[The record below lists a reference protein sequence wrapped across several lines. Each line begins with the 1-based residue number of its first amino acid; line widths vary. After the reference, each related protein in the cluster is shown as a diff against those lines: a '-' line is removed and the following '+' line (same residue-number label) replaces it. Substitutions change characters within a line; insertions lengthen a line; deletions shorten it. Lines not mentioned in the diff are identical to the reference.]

1 VNQANQML
9 AHLGEQQT
17 AGFMLVLAR
26 ISPLFVI
33 APLFSS
39 KLITMR
45 ARAVVAVAI
54 AIGLSPL
61 ALKGHKIPLET
72 FALGGLI
79 VKEIMVGLAFSF
91 AIAALFAAVSVAGSF
106 LDTIVGFSYGS
117 LIDPVT
123 GTQSP
128 VLAQT
133 YSMVGVMVFI
143 AIGGDAWMVRGLA
156 ETYSLVPLL
165 SMPDLATLTAGAQHA
180 FSGVFLA
187 ALELAAPVM
196 LALIITDA
204 GFGVVSRVVP
214 QLNVFAVGFPAKIL
228 VGIALIGASLPF
240 AAGWI
245 GDELQ
250 QSVRA
255 ALQSLRVA

>member
-1 VNQANQML
+1 VNNLL
-9 AHLGEQQT
+9 AQIGEQHT

-26 ISPLFVI
+26 VSPLFVV

-39 KLITMR
+39 KLISLR
-45 ARAVVAVAI
+45 ARAIVAVAI
-54 AIGLSPL
+54 AIGLAPL
-61 ALKGHKIPLET
+61 ALKGHKVPLDS
-72 FALGGLI
+72 FDLAGLI
-79 VKEIMVGLAFSF
+79 VKEILVGLAFSF
-91 AIAALFAAVSVAGSF
+91 AIAALFAAISVAGSF

-117 LIDPVT
+117 LVDPIT

-156 ETYSLVPLL
+156 ETYDLVPLL
-165 SMPDLATLTAGAQHA
+165 SMPDMATMTAGVQHA
-180 FSGVFLA
+180 FTGVFVA

-228 VGIALIGASLPF
+228 VGIALISASMPF

-250 QSVRA
+250 MSVRA
-255 ALQSLRVA
+255 ALESLRVA

>member
-1 VNQANQML
+1 ML
-9 AHLGEQQT
+9 AQIGEQQT

-26 ISPLFVI
+26 VSPLFVI

-39 KLITMR
+39 RLISVR
-45 ARAVVAVAI
+45 ARAIVAVAI
-54 AIGLSPL
+54 AIGLAPL
-61 ALKGHKIPLET
+61 ALKGHKVPIDSIN
-72 FALGGLI
+72 LGGLI
-79 VKEIMVGLAFSF
+79 VKELLVGLAFSF
-91 AIAALFAAVSVAGSF
+91 AIAALFAAISVAGSF

-117 LIDPVT
+117 LVDPIT

-156 ETYSLVPLL
+156 ETYELVPLL
-165 SMPDLATLTAGAQHA
+165 SMPDITTLTAGAQKA
-180 FSGVFLA
+180 FTGVFVA
-187 ALELAAPVM
+187 ALELSAPVM

-228 VGIALIGASLPF
+228 VGIALIGASMPF

-250 QSVRA
+250 LSVRA
-255 ALQSLRVA
+255 ALESLRVA

>member
-1 VNQANQML
+1 MNTML
-9 AHLGEQQT
+9 AQIGEQQT

-26 ISPLFVI
+26 VSPLFVI

-39 KLITMR
+39 RLITLR
-45 ARAVVAVAI
+45 ARAIVAVAI
-54 AIGLSPL
+54 SIGLAPL
-61 ALKGHKIPLET
+61 AMKGHKVPLES
-72 FALGGLI
+72 FELGGLI

-91 AIAALFAAVSVAGSF
+91 AVATLFAAVSVAGSF

-117 LIDPVT
+117 LVDPVT

-156 ETYSLVPLL
+156 ETYDLVPLL
-165 SMPDLATLTAGAQHA
+165 SMPDITAMTAGAQKA
-180 FSGVFLA
+180 FTGVFIA

-255 ALQSLRVA
+255 ALQTLKVAE